1 MNGLPEPPNRGE
13 PIRAELIRQMLDY
26 MRRIT
31 PVAGPNIK
39 VSIGP
44 GGAKIE
50 GTPGGEVQAEAL
62 APWAI
67 RRHVTEGDSQGQ
79 WEIWLPPGCMSVG
92 EDCTPLNKPASAKTG
107 HADDAAGWYALRLV
121 ENEGEPTRTE
131 SAENENGGQV
141 TLQVRDFSI
150 IAHAK
155 TSAKEYGVDELDAP
169 ARNLLYV
176 SALKTPSQAEQE
188 SSGDSVAEYCGDEFS
203 QVVATITVTV
213 NGEETTRRI
222 VPRCKIPISVAARE
236 RTDFDLVWVFEF
248 DDNGA
253 AKAKNLYCV
262 RQAAAAA
269 GITITG
275 DTMTDVLSNG
285 SQPVKVYARV
295 NVTDLASGNGIVQVL
310 KDPQGVNISSPYVVW
325 LALYDIKENT
335 VVADYRWQSLTNLQ
349 LFHA

>member
-62 APWAI
+62 APWAV

-92 EDCTPLNKPASAKTG
+92 GDCTPLNKPASEKTG
-107 HADDAAGWYALRLV
+107 HEDDAAGWFALRLV

-131 SAENENGGQV
+131 TAENENGEQV

-155 TSAKEYGVDELDAP
+155 TSAKKYGVDELGAP
-169 ARNLLYV
+169 ARRLLYV
-176 SALKTPSQAEQE
+176 EARKIPSSNESADATDEDRV
-188 SSGDSVAEYCGDEFS
+188 SGTWGDEFAQTVS
-203 QVVATITVTV
+203 SVTV
-213 NGEETTRRI
+213 SFGGGKTSRRI
-222 VPRCKIPISVAARE
+222 VPRCKAPISAAARE
-236 RTDFDLVWVFEF
+236 RTGFDLVWYFGF
-248 DDNGA
+248 GA
-253 AKAKNLYCV
+253 NDALVVKALYCV
-262 RQAAAAA
+262 RATVSAA
-269 GITITG
+269 GISITG
-275 DTMTDVLSNG
+275 ETMTDVTDAIEI
-285 SQPVKVYARV
+285 YARI
-295 NVTDLASGNGIVQVL
+295 NTTDLRDGVGKVEVL
-310 KDPQGVNISSPYVVW
+310 KDPTNTNISTPYVVW
-325 LALYDIKENT
+325 LHLFSLTSNAVK
-335 VVADYRWQSLTNLQ
+335 ADSRSQSLVNLQ